1 VLGDH
6 KSRDKYFF
14 DRHTKTEK
22 TMLLPGQQVHI
33 PTATGDWRV
42 GEIEGIV
49 NDWSYLV
56 ELASVRLRQNR
67 KGTPCTA
74 VNRQMPKVSLSSR

>member
-1 VLGDH
+1 
-6 KSRDKYFF
+6 
-14 DRHTKTEK
+14 
-22 TMLLPGQQVHI
+22 MLLPGQQVHI

-49 NDWSYLV
+49 NDWSSLV

-74 VNRQMPKVSLSSR
+74 VNRQMPKFGDQQVCHRTALILSLTI